1 MLARHQ
7 YHEYTRDM
15 RRIRHQTSEPPFSAM
30 PHSGRWST
38 AQLCIVFMLVAMS
51 SCGIGPDSQSGGDER
66 RDIAKELPLDEWVTD
81 EDGVNNAGGDRTDW
95 KKISL
100 PRSGTLFVEVAVDE
114 KNVTVEVGL
123 YDRYGRLLLQKTKR
137 AGTTEHVRFEGEV
150 TRGNYFVCIAAR
162 KSEDKSV
169 YSVRASMQGGY
180 GVGDI
185 PPPE

>member
-1 MLARHQ
+1 MTSMRHQ
-7 YHEYTRDM
+7 PTLHAVFATLY
-15 RRIRHQTSEPPFSAM
+15 
-30 PHSGRWST
+30 SGRRSRCLFC
-38 AQLCIVFMLVAMS
+38 AVVMLLTMA

-95 KKISL
+95 KKIII

-114 KNVTVEVGL
+114 KNVTVDVGL
-123 YDRYGRLLLQKTKR
+123 FDRYGRLLLQKTKPS
-137 AGTTEHVRFEGEV
+137 GSTEHVRFEGEV
-150 TRGNYFVCIAAR
+150 TRGNYFVCLAAR